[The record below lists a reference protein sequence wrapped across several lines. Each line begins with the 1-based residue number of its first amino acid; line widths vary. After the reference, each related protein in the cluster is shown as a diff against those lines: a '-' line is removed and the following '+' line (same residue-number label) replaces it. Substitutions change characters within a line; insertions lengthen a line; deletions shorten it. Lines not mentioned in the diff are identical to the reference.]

1 MITSNSFVAESHYSK
16 KITEIRSKFFLKEKL
31 ITEYFSLRSKNI
43 NLNQSNQELFKKN
56 IQLNNQIKSLM
67 NSEKIQI
74 STDSINIIQGKI
86 IKNSWNKKK
95 NYITIT
101 SGSIDSV
108 KSNMG
113 VIDSNNHLIGITH
126 TISNNFSTIISLLH
140 IDLMISAKINN
151 SGHYGTLS
159 WDGRNPKVMQLHDIP
174 KHANIKK
181 GDTIIT
187 SGYSNILPED
197 IKIGKVLNYE
207 NEKNTNFLNICVDL
221 FVDFT
226 NIEFVY
232 IIDSK
237 FQSEREILE
246 KNL

>member
-1 MITSNSFVAESHYSK
+1 
-16 KITEIRSKFFLKEKL
+16 
-31 ITEYFSLRSKNI
+31 
-43 NLNQSNQELFKKN
+43 
-56 IQLNNQIKSLM
+56 
-67 NSEKIQI
+67 
-74 STDSINIIQGKI
+74 
-86 IKNSWNKKK
+86 
-95 NYITIT
+95 
-101 SGSIDSV
+101 
-108 KSNMG
+108 MG

-159 WDGRNPKVMQLHDIP
+159 WDGRNPKVMQLYDIP